1 MIVERRENIQRE
13 RENKK
18 DLKWVF
24 DIGRKETLK
33 SQNRFFCLWRLTY
46 AYG

>member
-1 MIVERRENIQRE
+1 MIVERRENIQRK

-18 DLKWVF
+18 EDLKWVF

-33 SQNRFFCLWRLTY
+33 SQNRFFAC
-46 AYG
+46 GD